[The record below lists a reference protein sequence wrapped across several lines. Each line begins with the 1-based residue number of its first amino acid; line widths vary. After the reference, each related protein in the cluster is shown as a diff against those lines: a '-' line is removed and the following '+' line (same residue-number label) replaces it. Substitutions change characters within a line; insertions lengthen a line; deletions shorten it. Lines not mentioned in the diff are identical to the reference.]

1 MIVMLVAGVL
11 FIDLL
16 IKIYDTY
23 KTYTLPQENY
33 YSIGESF
40 IYNVLKFE
48 LKSIGVCDIEKLV

>member
-23 KTYTLPQENY
+23 KTYTLLQ
-33 YSIGESF
+33 
-40 IYNVLKFE
+40 
-48 LKSIGVCDIEKLV
+48 EKLLFVSPTERWRNGDYYVESIKT